1 MPFISSRI
9 FVAGGTKKLITLQN
23 EEHVRYIG
31 SDWLGLRIGILC
43 ALTDN
48 AGGNV
53 VGRLG
58 IGACSGQTNPL
69 GNPTNTTNFI
79 GFRNLSPTT
88 WTYTANS
95 GDPYFTSGT
104 FYGLNRAGN
113 TDTTA
118 GVGSTNVNIVT
129 TAPGNGGLQRR
140 SLIIVDLNR
149 TTGNINSFYTS
160 TAQFNAD
167 YTVGDLLM
175 AVENNAINNTPV
187 FRGTTMSAGTQQNI
201 GMSPVPGAFDSVDV
215 HWSGTAQ
222 ALEIYGMA
230 VYRKL

>member
-9 FVAGGTKKLITLQN
+9 FVAGGTKKLMTLQN

-53 VGRLG
+53 SGRLG
-58 IGACSGQTNPL
+58 IGVCSGQMNPL
-69 GNPTNTTNFI
+69 GNPTNTTNFT
-79 GFRNLSPTT
+79 GFRNLSPAT

-95 GDPYFTSGT
+95 GDPYFTTGS
-104 FYGLNRAGN
+104 FYALNRVGN
-113 TDTTA
+113 SDTTA
-118 GVGSTNVNIVT
+118 GIGGTNVNMVT

-140 SLIIVDLNR
+140 SMIIVDLNR
-149 TTGNINSFYTS
+149 TNGAANSFYTS

-167 YTVGDLLM
+167 YSVGDFLM
-175 AVENNAINNTPV
+175 AMEYSTINQTPV
-187 FRGTTMSAGTQQNI
+187 FRGITMSAGSQQTI
-201 GMSPVPGAFDSVDV
+201 GMSFVPGALDSVDV
-215 HWSGTAQ
+215 HWSGASQ